1 MNTIDLFLYVII
13 IYLLKYLININS
25 MFDTFLILL
34 VFYIF
39 EYIFLLEITKCDI
52 LNIYFTNIIFINL
65 IDIDF

>member
-1 MNTIDLFLYVII
+1 
-13 IYLLKYLININS
+13 

-65 IDIDF
+65 RDIDF